1 MGNKLYIDWSTYN
14 DLCEKLIL
22 KIAESGYKIDIIVA
36 IMRGGAIPADQISRT
51 LKKNTAYLCAKSYSG
66 EKTEDIQS
74 KEIIFSR
81 EIATTVKDI
90 QGNILLVDDLLDTS
104 RTMKEAVKFLKNHPS
119 LKGKI
124 KNIKTAVIWR
134 KPKAADYAC
143 DYVVEDLKEDSWLVQ
158 PFERAESVLIED
170 LKKKHQK

>member
-74 KEIIFSR
+74 KEIVFSR

-90 QGNILLVDDLLDTS
+90 QGNILLVDDL
-104 RTMKEAVKFLKNHPS
+104 
-119 LKGKI
+119 I
-124 KNIKTAVIWR
+124 
-134 KPKAADYAC
+134 
-143 DYVVEDLKEDSWLVQ
+143 
-158 PFERAESVLIED
+158 
-170 LKKKHQK
+170 